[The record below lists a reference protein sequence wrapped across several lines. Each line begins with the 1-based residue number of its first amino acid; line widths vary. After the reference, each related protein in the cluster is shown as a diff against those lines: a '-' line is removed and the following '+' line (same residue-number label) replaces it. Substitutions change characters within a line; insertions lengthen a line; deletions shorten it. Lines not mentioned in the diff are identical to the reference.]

1 MIILSNHL
9 TIVDL
14 VSLYLANYLIVR
26 RPFPNRINPLIRRS
40 HAVLATLSSSYPS
53 VWGMFPR
60 VTQPSAARQQ
70 LHCVLEM
77 NSRYKNSP
85 EHQEHGEALLP
96 LDLHVLGTPPA
107 FILSQDQTLH

>member
-14 VSLYLANYLIVR
+14 VSLYLTNYLIVR
-26 RPFPNRINPLIRRS
+26 RPFPNRPKALIRRS
-40 HAVLATLSSSYPS
+40 YAVLAHLSVRYPS

-70 LHCVLEM
+70 LHCSLES
-77 NSRYKNSP
+77 NNL
-85 EHQEHGEALLP
+85 HFGQVCQGNGEALLP